1 MGNYN
6 RFFGKDSSN
15 LPNQPTL
22 FEIVQE
28 TEQVMADLVAEMEQL
43 ETDLRFLQLII
54 KEYGRG

>member
-15 LPNQPTL
+15 LQNQPTL

>member
-43 ETDLRFLQLII
+43 ETDLWFLQLII
-54 KEYGRG
+54 KEYGRD

>member
-1 MGNYN
+1 VGNYN

-54 KEYGRG
+54 KEYGRD

>member
-43 ETDLRFLQLII
+43 ETDLRFLQLIV

>member
-15 LPNQPTL
+15 LPHQPTL
-22 FEIVQE
+22 FELVQE
-28 TEQVMADLVAEMEQL
+28 TEQVMADLVYEMEQL
-43 ETDLRFLQLII
+43 ETDLRFLQMIV

>member
-22 FEIVQE
+22 FENVQE
-28 TEQVMADLVAEMEQL
+28 KEQVMADLVAEMKQL

-54 KEYGRG
+54 KEYGRD

>member
-54 KEYGRG
+54 KEYGRD